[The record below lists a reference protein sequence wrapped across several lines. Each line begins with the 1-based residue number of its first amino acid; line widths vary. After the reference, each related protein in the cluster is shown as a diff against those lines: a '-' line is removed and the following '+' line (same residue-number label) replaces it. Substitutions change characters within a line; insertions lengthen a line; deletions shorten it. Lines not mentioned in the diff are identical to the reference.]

1 MVKKF
6 VVDKPL
12 LELNGTLGEGERS
25 SWLSII
31 NGLVF
36 LACRVR
42 LGHQD
47 SASLF
52 RRHRSV

>member
-31 NGLVF
+31 SGLVF